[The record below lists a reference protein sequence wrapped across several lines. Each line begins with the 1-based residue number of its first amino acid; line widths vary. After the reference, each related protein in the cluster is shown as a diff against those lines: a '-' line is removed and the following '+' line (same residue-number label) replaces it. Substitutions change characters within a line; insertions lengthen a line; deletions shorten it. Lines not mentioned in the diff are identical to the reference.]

1 MSQTLKKVNH
11 FLLLLLSNNTSRNQA
26 IALLETASPPQ
37 VLALSEIVYNI
48 ICGELP
54 LDTKTKSF
62 VKRHKKVLE
71 RLAKKTLSEKTKYRL
86 IRQHPKLV
94 LETLLFIK
102 PLLLKLL

>member
-1 MSQTLKKVNH
+1 MSQTLKKVSH
-11 FLLLLLSNNTSRNQA
+11 FLLLLTSDSTSRNQA

-54 LDTKTKSF
+54 LDAKTKSF

-71 RLAKKTLSEKTKYRL
+71 RLAKKLLSEKTKYRL
-86 IRQHPKLV
+86 VRQHPKIV
-94 LETLLFIK
+94 LETLHLIK
-102 PLLLKLL
+102 PILLKLL

>member
-11 FLLLLLSNNTSRNQA
+11 FLLLLLSDSTSRNQA

-37 VLALSEIVYNI
+37 VLALSEIAYNI

-54 LDTKTKSF
+54 LDAKTKSF
-62 VKRHKKVLE
+62 VKRRKKVLE
-71 RLAKKTLSEKTKYRL
+71 RLAKKTLSEKTKYRI
-86 IRQHPKLV
+86 IRQYPKLV
-94 LETLLFIK
+94 SETLHLIK